1 MGELKPCPKCTSR
14 NVDIMLGATGRYI
27 QCLNCGMQTV
37 HYPHDRVSIDKLKEK
52 WNNRPLE
59 DSKDAQIKE
68 LRDALE
74 SQPKWESCSIENG
87 DSDMP
92 HDSADYYLV
101 HLGDEEGFV
110 DEPYIDYIDTCA
122 DTGFTWFAN
131 DTERLA
137 KAYLPIHTPKLTE
150 ELK

>member
-1 MGELKPCPKCTSR
+1 MGKLKPCPFCGESATIERYGTSR
-14 NVDIMLGATGRYI
+14 YGTLYSCDFCGCYLETGEEWDHGGR
-27 QCLNCGMQTV
+27 
-37 HYPHDRVSIDKLKEK
+37 

-59 DSKDAQIKE
+59 DAKDAQIKE

-101 HLGDEEGFV
+101 QLGDEEGFV